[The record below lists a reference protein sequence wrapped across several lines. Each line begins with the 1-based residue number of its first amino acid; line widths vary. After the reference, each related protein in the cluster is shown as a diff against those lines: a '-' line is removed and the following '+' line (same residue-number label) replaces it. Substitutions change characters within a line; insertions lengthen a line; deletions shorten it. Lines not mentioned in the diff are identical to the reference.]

1 MFWQT
6 IKPFLSKKTESRE
19 EIALIENE
27 KLVSDNTEAANCLNN
42 FFSNIVKTS
51 QVLFLYRIYFIK
63 FQVLIFLALT

>member
-6 IKPFLSKKTESRE
+6 IKPFLSKKTKSRE

-42 FFSNIVKTS
+42 FFSNIVKTI

-63 FQVLIFLALT
+63 FQV